1 MLAAAANATATPAP
15 ARHAGARMAT
25 VGVPFAPARTRRT
38 VQVRERLERDSM
50 VQIRHAFRAQTAGL
64 ARENDEDGLGDFL
77 GQMRV
82 AHLPQRRRM
91 DERHMTFH
99 ELRKGG
105 LGLQKFK
112 FAEGVMFEWSHD
124 CSKPRTDAFGGGAA
138 FVTTD
143 QIKTF
148 TTSEWLQQVI
158 GKRKHRFNPDTLCCT
173 KCGKHSDAVE
183 STICLP

>member
-82 AHLPQRRRM
+82 AHLPASFLRNLSKKYGATRKM
-91 DERHMTFH
+91 PNMTTY
-99 ELRKGG
+99 
-105 LGLQKFK
+105 KF
-112 FAEGVMFEWSHD
+112 S
-124 CSKPRTDAFGGGAA
+124 
-138 FVTTD
+138 
-143 QIKTF
+143 
-148 TTSEWLQQVI
+148 
-158 GKRKHRFNPDTLCCT
+158 DT
-173 KCGKHSDAVE
+173 E
-183 STICLP
+183 I